1 MGDKDP
7 GFVVINRNILDW
19 EWFTDPNTLLVFMYL
34 LIKANWKDKTWG
46 KRKIKRG
53 QLVTSL
59 AKIAEET
66 GLSVRNVRTT
76 LEHLQATNQV
86 TSESTSQYRI
96 ITIKN
101 YDKYQGVTNKPASRR
116 QANDKPSTSERQA
129 NDKRPTTTKQREQ
142 DNTSYYQEQRNKGT
156 SASAQFAPSGQE
168 GQGQKIYLDDYYR
181 ERDGG

>member
-7 GFVVINRNILDW
+7 GFIVINRNILDW

-34 LIKANWKDKTWG
+34 LLKANWKDKTWG

-66 GLSVRNVRTT
+66 GLSVKSVRTALAH
-76 LEHLQATNQV
+76 LEQTNQV
-86 TSESTSQYRI
+86 ANLSTPQYRI

-101 YDKYQGVTNKPASRR
+101 YDKYQKVANKTAKQGQSNGK
-116 QANDKPSTSERQA
+116 QTANEGQTGGKQRA
-129 NDKRPTTTKQREQ
+129 TTKPLNQ
-142 DNTSYYQEQRNKGT
+142 NTSYSYNQENQGT
-156 SASAQFAPSGQE
+156 SASAQIAPPGQE
-168 GQGQKIYLDDYYR
+168 EQGQKVYLDDYYR

>member
-66 GLSVRNVRTT
+66 GLSVKNVRTALAH
-76 LEHLQATNQV
+76 LEQTNQV
-86 TSESTSQYRI
+86 ANLSTPQYRI

-101 YDKYQGVTNKPASRR
+101 YSKYQDLANKPAKQR
-116 QANDKPSTSERQA
+116 QSNGTQTANERQTNGKQTA
-129 NDKRPTTTKQREQ
+129 TTKPLNQ
-142 DNTSYYQEQRNKGT
+142 NTSYSYNQDNQGT
-156 SASAQFAPSGQE
+156 SANAQIAPPGQE
-168 GQGQKIYLDDYYR
+168 GQKIYLDDYYR

>member
-66 GLSVRNVRTT
+66 GLSVKNVRTALAH
-76 LEHLQATNQV
+76 LEQTNQV
-86 TSESTSQYRI
+86 ANLSTPQYRI

-101 YDKYQGVTNKPASRR
+101 YSKYQDLANKPAKQR
-116 QANDKPSTSERQA
+116 QSNGKQTANERQTNGKQTA
-129 NDKRPTTTKQREQ
+129 TTKPLNQ
-142 DNTSYYQEQRNKGT
+142 NTSYSYNQDNQGT
-156 SASAQFAPSGQE
+156 SANAQIAPPGQE
-168 GQGQKIYLDDYYR
+168 GKGPLGYLDEYYR
-181 ERDGG
+181 KRDGG

>member
-66 GLSVRNVRTT
+66 GLSVKNVRTALSH
-76 LEHLQATNQV
+76 LEQTNQV
-86 TSESTSQYRI
+86 ANLSTPQYRI

-101 YDKYQGVTNKPASRR
+101 YSKYQDLANKPAKQR
-116 QANDKPSTSERQA
+116 QSNGKQTANERQTNGKQTA
-129 NDKRPTTTKQREQ
+129 TTKPLNQ
-142 DNTSYYQEQRNKGT
+142 NTSYSYNQDNQGT
-156 SASAQFAPSGQE
+156 SANAQIAPPGQE
-168 GQGQKIYLDDYYR
+168 GQKIYLDDYYR
-181 ERDGG
+181 ERDGD

>member
-66 GLSVRNVRTT
+66 GLSVKNVRTALAH
-76 LEHLQATNQV
+76 LEQTNQV
-86 TSESTSQYRI
+86 ANLSTPQYRI

-101 YDKYQGVTNKPASRR
+101 YSKYQDLANNPAKQR
-116 QANDKPSTSERQA
+116 QSNGKQTANERQTNGKQTA
-129 NDKRPTTTKQREQ
+129 TTKPLNQ
-142 DNTSYYQEQRNKGT
+142 NTSYSYNQDNQGT
-156 SASAQFAPSGQE
+156 SANAQIAPPGQE
-168 GQGQKIYLDDYYR
+168 GQKIYLDDYYR

>member
-66 GLSVRNVRTT
+66 GLSVKNVRTALAH
-76 LEHLQATNQV
+76 LEQTNQV
-86 TSESTSQYRI
+86 ANLSTPQYRI

-101 YDKYQGVTNKPASRR
+101 YSKYQDLANKPAKQR
-116 QANDKPSTSERQA
+116 QSNGKQTANERQTNGKQTA
-129 NDKRPTTTKQREQ
+129 TTKPLNQ
-142 DNTSYYQEQRNKGT
+142 NTSYSYNQDNQGT
-156 SASAQFAPSGQE
+156 SANAQIAPPGQE
-168 GQGQKIYLDDYYR
+168 GQKIYLDDYYR

>member
-7 GFVVINRNILDW
+7 GFIVINRNILDW

-66 GLSVRNVRTT
+66 GLSVKNVRTALAH
-76 LEHLQATNQV
+76 LEQTNQV
-86 TSESTSQYRI
+86 ANLSTPQYRI

-101 YDKYQGVTNKPASRR
+101 YSKYQDVANKPAKQR
-116 QANDKPSTSERQA
+116 QSNGKQTANERQTDGKQTA
-129 NDKRPTTTKQREQ
+129 TTKPLNQ
-142 DNTSYYQEQRNKGT
+142 NTSYSYNQKNQGT
-156 SASAQFAPSGQE
+156 SANAQIAPPGQE
-168 GQGQKIYLDDYYR
+168 GQEQKVYLDDYYR